1 MATSLK
7 LIVLVIWSSTPGT
20 SLMKTSVTCDPG
32 MYYDFA
38 IGRCDLCDSIC
49 DYAEIQGT
57 VLECATKCPDFT
69 SGYKKAKSADT
80 LSKQQT
86 VKGLTTT
93 STTASGSCG
102 EERRTITMLL
112 IALCGVSLLLI
123 LMMVVIIVLTF
134 RRARQH
140 QTGYSVTRTTEPL
153 IRRDGHA
160 QCTTSNGQTLKQ
172 PGTSESKSVAS
183 ERLPVAQFPMSSI

>member
-1 MATSLK
+1 MAASLK
-7 LIVLVIWSSTPGT
+7 LIFVVIWGSTQGT
-20 SLMKTSVTCDPG
+20 SSMKTSVTCDPG

-69 SGYKKAKSADT
+69 SSYKKADSADA

-86 VKGLTTT
+86 VDAVTTT
-93 STTASGSCG
+93 STTSGSCA

-112 IALCGVSLLLI
+112 IALCGVSLLLL
-123 LMMVVIIVLTF
+123 LMMAVIIVLTF
-134 RRARQH
+134 RRVRQH

-160 QCTTSNGQTLKQ
+160 QCIVSNGQVLKQ
-172 PGTSESKSVAS
+172 SGTLEPKSVAS
-183 ERLPVAQFPMSSI
+183 ERFPVAQSPISSI